1 MILKINI
8 IITAFASTRSHGG
21 ISPGRF
27 QRQLSRD
34 VGSWNYGSCS
44 PFSLWLWS
52 RVGVRCKIQSQWK
65 SNRSPLGLCFCLNFQ
80 GWIKAPWGISRS
92 RFCWVSADRTELRC
106 VLHPTP
112 LRMDMEKRTFF
123 NAPVKYSEIPRVVL
137 FKCSGFIY
145 YLSPGFWRGTL
156 SVLLRR
162 EERLWSSP
170 LRAVCFSNKQ
180 SPRAGSG
187 GGVLRGWVPCY
198 LVHLVLL

>member
-1 MILKINI
+1 MKQSWSEMQDTKPMKIE
-8 IITAFASTRSHGG
+8 SVPTRSLLL
-21 ISPGRF
+21 F
-27 QRQLSRD
+27 KLSRMNQ
-34 VGSWNYGSCS
+34 GT
-44 PFSLWLWS
+44 
-52 RVGVRCKIQSQWK
+52 
-65 SNRSPLGLCFCLNFQ
+65 LGHLQVALLLGFCRQ
-80 GWIKAPWGISRS
+80 
-92 RFCWVSADRTELRC
+92 DRTELRC

-170 LRAVCFSNKQ
+170 LRAVCFSNEQ